1 MYKGSILE
9 GWTVTVS
16 GREDIVF
23 EVGGWWGLQMCFM
36 CFTNVTLLFEVG
48 GWWGLQMCFMCF
60 RLVGAADVLYVL
72 YQRDPPRAAIRSA
85 FNLSACLLMQAL
97 YVSKNG

>member
-60 RLVGAADVLYVL
+60 TNVTLLGQQFGQLLIY
-72 YQRDPPRAAIRSA
+72 PPA
-85 FNLSACLLMQAL
+85 F
-97 YVSKNG
+97 

>member
-23 EVGGWWGLQMCFM
+23 EVGGWWVLQM
-36 CFTNVTLLFEVG
+36 CFTNVTLLGQQFG
-48 GWWGLQMCFMCF
+48 QL
-60 RLVGAADVLYVL
+60 LIY
-72 YQRDPPRAAIRSA
+72 PPA
-85 FNLSACLLMQAL
+85 F
-97 YVSKNG
+97 

>member
-1 MYKGSILE
+1 MYILE

-23 EVGGWWGLQMCFM
+23 EVGGWW
-36 CFTNVTLLFEVG
+36 V
-48 GWWGLQMCFMCF
+48 LQMCFMCF